1 MPQRIKF
8 AIYQTRWRSQSC
20 GIIHKVVISNFYL
33 VSRVSRYQM
42 AGLNCSLRGEEKLV
56 SSISVRCWSTLLL
69 VYHETQNYRLVIP
82 DAKTFRFLKQN
93 EYDFYLKNYNV
104 FRSSVKIFLKKI
116 STKICIAK
124 VENFFKKFVNLTSFL
139 RPTSFAVTVGNFS
152 SSETATYFCGR
163 WLWNPRFRNPSLGL

>member
-8 AIYQTRWRSQSC
+8 TIHQTRWRSQSC
-20 GIIHKVVISNFYL
+20 GIIHKVVISTFYL
-33 VSRVSRYQM
+33 FSRVSRYQM
-42 AGLNCSLRGEEKLV
+42 AGLNCCLRGEEKPV
-56 SSISVRCWSTLLL
+56 PSTSVRCCFTLLL

-104 FRSSVKIFLKKI
+104 FRSSVKISLKKI
-116 STKICIAK
+116 STKLCIAK
-124 VENFFKKFVNLTSFL
+124 AKNFFKKFVNLTSFL
-139 RPTSFAVTVGNFS
+139 RPTSFVVTVGNFS

-163 WLWNPRFRNPSLGL
+163 WL